1 MVNIEY
7 NQTVCSFKYGVK
19 NPKYVYIMLLII
31 LMFIFLITLS
41 LLIVFIMDDG
51 RPVSDIASMTFACV
65 VFGGLSIAV
74 IFMLLYEQIYVK
86 KGILKCI
93 TAADACLFTAVPFE
107 FSSAYGGILKKVY
120 KLGVKFNYAGETIT
134 MTCKKYAYIKKYI
147 GTEVKAV
154 YSPSCND
161 IVLIKNN

>member
-1 MVNIEY
+1 
-7 NQTVCSFKYGVK
+7 
-19 NPKYVYIMLLII
+19 
-31 LMFIFLITLS
+31 
-41 LLIVFIMDDG
+41 MDDG

-93 TAADACLFTAVPFE
+93 TASDACLFTAVPFE